1 MKGFNCTSV
10 FVVCLLLAPALARAE
25 APRLQSSRGTGGS
38 SSKAATATGC
48 ADVSWLVPGKPP
60 RFLTDV
66 DQAKGSGD
74 CQFHEF
80 AAQNFFAL
88 ALGASPAIKTWLP
101 ATQVFPAAGATVCG
115 AAAALGSGVRPFL
128 KKSPPTAVGDIPQA
142 SGQPLVD
149 QNGRYVQYEIR
160 VNPQLCQ
167 VVSRCQLY
175 NKNCITAAAA
185 VTPVFRFPAG
195 DAQTPGVAEVK
206 LAWRVMETCDLPDSP
221 SAGCKK
227 DSLADFLILKGIT
240 VEQYSPKQ
248 PEAVTVTLGLVGF
261 HLIQK
266 TATHHEYVWST
277 WEHVSNAPVCAGSDN
292 SVCMDPSAASAASI
306 GTASGWSLASPPAS
320 TDSRCDPVNIQDPV
334 DGVPANCANT
344 SYYPG
349 KDTANQPRTQA
360 CRFLPCGG
368 GNQSEIASL
377 NKAIREKLAGNLWS
391 RYFLVGTLWGKT
403 PPSPEPLTGNPQED
417 PAGSVLLANTTME
430 TYVQQTKN
438 CFFCHRNGPAG
449 TNIDFTHSLVR
460 STQSADACPVD
471 LNTCANPPVIQPIR
485 SSRP

>member
-1 MKGFNCTSV
+1 MKGFDRLAV
-10 FVVCLLLAPALARAE
+10 LAVCLLLTPALARA
-25 APRLQSSRGTGGS
+25 
-38 SSKAATATGC
+38 ATNGC
-48 ADVSWLVPGKPP
+48 ADVSWLDPGKPP
-60 RFLTDV
+60 RFLNDV

-88 ALGASPAIKTWLP
+88 ALGASPAIRTWPP
-101 ATQVFPAAGATVCG
+101 ANQVFPAEGATMCG
-115 AAAALGSGVRPFL
+115 AAAALGTGVRPFL
-128 KKSPPTAVGDIPQA
+128 KKTPPPGVGDIPQA

-160 VNPQLCQ
+160 VNPQLCE

-175 NKNCITAAAA
+175 NQNCVTAAAA
-185 VTPVFRFPAG
+185 VKPVFRFPAG

-221 SAGCKK
+221 STGCKK
-227 DSLADFLILKGIT
+227 DKLTDFLILKGIT
-240 VEQYSPKQ
+240 VEQYSPRK

-292 SVCMDPSAASAASI
+292 SVCMDPSAASASI

-320 TDSRCDPVNIQDPV
+320 TDSRCDPVNNQDPV

-349 KDTANQPRTQA
+349 KDKANQPRTQA

-377 NKAIREKLAGNLWS
+377 NKAIRAKLGSNLWS

-403 PPSPEPLTGNPQED
+403 PPSPEPLDNNPQED
-417 PAGSVLLANTTME
+417 PAGSLVLANTTME

-460 STQSADACPVD
+460 ATQAADACPVD
-471 LNTCANPPVIQPIR
+471 LNTCSSASPKLLQ